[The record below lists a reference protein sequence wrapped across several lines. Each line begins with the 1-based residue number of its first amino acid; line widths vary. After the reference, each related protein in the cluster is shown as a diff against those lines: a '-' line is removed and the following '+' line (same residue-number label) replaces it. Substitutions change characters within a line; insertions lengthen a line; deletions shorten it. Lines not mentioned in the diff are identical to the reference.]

1 MKRFSILTVLLF
13 SLFIVS
19 MAPLSVVAQGVAISD
34 DYDHDGVPNSRDL
47 DDDNDGILDEFEDMC
62 GLETFKNGDFE
73 KYYGTVSNN
82 NWGSIRE
89 NVSRY
94 SWQTTASDNMIEVW
108 DSGFQ
113 GVRAYD
119 GETFVELNANQS
131 SRLFQIFDVR
141 AGEVLTWKVAHRGR
155 SGVDKMN
162 IYIYPETNASRPTQ
176 GNLPSSAIQRS
187 VSTGKSDWVL
197 YEGTYQVPPGIT
209 HIQLGFESISTASH
223 NNTVGNFIDGVGF
236 FRECDSDM
244 DGLPDRLDNDSDN
257 DGCNDVIE
265 AGYPDPDN
273 DGIPGTGTRAVDSQ
287 GRLLNH
293 DYSRESLTPN
303 ISLTNNNFQM
313 TSTSGLDI
321 DWVALNQH
329 SYGSCENIEAN
340 PVTLHLAPN
349 ECGVVRKAVSL
360 TRVLSNGAR
369 FEATATLVLNVED
382 KIKPTMELRPGHNPN
397 LVDICETEYG
407 RYALDFDNMLNRR
420 GDNYSSDN
428 QLTYWIQLQATDGTV
443 LKPWFQIDKRY
454 WRVEDLSRDYKI
466 YMKIKDVALNE
477 SDVLYMGHIR
487 LHGLPNPVSII
498 PKS

>member
-73 KYYGTVSNN
+73 KYHAVANIDS
-82 NWGSIRE
+82 WKPVRE
-89 NVSRY
+89 DVSRY
-94 SWQTTASDNMIEVW
+94 SWQTTARDNMIEVW
-108 DSGFQ
+108 DSGFL
-113 GVRAYD
+113 GVPAYD
-119 GETFVELNANQS
+119 GETFVELNANYS

-162 IYIYPETNASRPTQ
+162 IYIYPETNPSSPNQ
-176 GNLPSSAIQRS
+176 GRLPSSAIQRT
-187 VSTGKSDWVL
+187 VSTGNGAWVL

-209 HIQLGFESISTASH
+209 HIQLGFESISTASRD
-223 NNTVGNFIDGVGF
+223 NTVGNFIDGVGF

-321 DWVALNQH
+321 DWVAQNQQ
-329 SYGSCENIEAN
+329 SYGSCENVEAN
-340 PVTLHLAPN
+340 PATLHLAPN
-349 ECGVVRKAVSL
+349 ECGVIRKAVSL

-420 GDNYSSDN
+420 GDNYSSYD
-428 QLTYWIQLQATDGTV
+428 QLTYWIQLQAPDGTV

-487 LHGLPNPVSII
+487 LHGLPNPVSIR